1 MAKLVSKNSVEVYLG
16 LGSNVGERVQNIEA
30 ALKELDLVFLPQ
42 SMKLACVYENAALLP
57 EGAPTEWNLPF
68 LNTVVSGQTNYS
80 PEALLQKIKEIEV
93 KVGRSKK
100 YLKWSPR
107 ELDIDILFYGTKKIS
122 RKNIKIP
129 HPEIS
134 KRSFV
139 LDPLRDLAPSKKIAT
154 KKTLLELSRKHPS
167 RLPVL
172 MKILNVT
179 PDSFSGDGILKTKE
193 EVTKIFQAWPSSSFQ
208 ILDLGAESTRP
219 GASEV
224 TAEEEWKRL
233 EHVLASIEPFVKD
246 RFLRPKISVDTRRA
260 IVAERALRW
269 GVDIINDVSG
279 LADPQM
285 VGVLKKYKCDY
296 VLMHSLI
303 VPANPQLYIDKKLNP
318 TKEVLKFFKTKLAF
332 LKRNQISPD
341 RIILDPGIGFG
352 KTAEQSFELMKDL
365 DVFQKLGSRVLVGHS
380 RKSFLATLSK
390 AEAKDRDPQTLGVS
404 FYLLKKGVDILR
416 VHNTELHAK
425 AFASWNALSS

>member
-1 MAKLVSKNSVEVYLG
+1 MAKFSEVYLG

-30 ALKELDLVFLPQ
+30 ALREINALFLPQ

-57 EGAPTEWNLPF
+57 EGAPPEWNLPF
-68 LNTVVSGQTNYS
+68 LNTVVSGQTGYG
-80 PEALLQKIKEIEV
+80 PEALLQKIKEIEF
-93 KVGRSKK
+93 KVGRSPKH
-100 YLKWSPR
+100 LKWSPR
-107 ELDIDILFYGTKKIS
+107 ELDIDILVYGKIKVS
-122 RKNIKIP
+122 QKNIKIP

-139 LDPLRDLAPSKKIAT
+139 LDPLRDLAPSKRISS

-172 MKILNVT
+172 MKILNIT

-193 EVTKIFQAWPSSSFQ
+193 EVTKIFQMWPSSSFQ
-208 ILDLGAESTRP
+208 VLDLGAESTRP

-224 TAEEEWKRL
+224 SVEEEWRRL
-233 EHVLASIEPFVKD
+233 EQVLASIEPFVKD
-246 RFLRPKISVDTRRA
+246 RFLKPKISVDTRRA
-260 IVAERALRW
+260 AVAERALRW
-269 GVDIINDVSG
+269 GVEIVNDVSG

-285 VGVLKKYKCDY
+285 LAVLKKFKCDY
-296 VLMHSLI
+296 VLMHSLS
-303 VPANPQLYIDKKLNP
+303 VPANPQVHINKKLDP
-318 TKEVLKFFKTKLAF
+318 TKEVLKFFKTKLNF
-332 LKRNQISPD
+332 LKKNKISLD

-352 KTAEQSFELMKDL
+352 KTAEQSFELMMNL
-365 DVFQKLGSRVLVGHS
+365 AEFQKLGCRVLVGHS
-380 RKSFLATLSK
+380 RKSFLGTISK
-390 AEAKDRDPQTLGVS
+390 TEAKDRDPQTLGVS
-404 FYLLKKGVDILR
+404 FYLLQKGVDILR

>member
-1 MAKLVSKNSVEVYLG
+1 MPKFTEVYLG
-16 LGSNVGERVQNIEA
+16 LGSNVGERVRNIEA
-30 ALKELDLVFLPQ
+30 ALKKLNKLFFPQ
-42 SMKLACVYENAALLP
+42 SMRLACVYENAALLP
-57 EGAPTEWNLPF
+57 EGAPPEWNLPF
-68 LNTVVSGQTNYS
+68 LNTAVSGQTELS
-80 PEALLQKIKEIEV
+80 PKELLQKIKEIEV
-93 KVGRSKK
+93 KVGRSEKH
-100 YLKWSPR
+100 LKWSPR
-107 ELDIDILFYGTKKIS
+107 ELDIDILFYGNKKVS
-122 RKNIKIP
+122 QKNIKIP
-129 HPEIS
+129 HPEIL

-139 LDPLRDLAPSKKIAT
+139 LDPLRDLAASKKASS

-179 PDSFSGDGILKTKE
+179 PDSFSGDGILRTKQV
-193 EVTKIFQAWPSSSFQ
+193 VTELFQNWPSSSFQ

-224 TAEEEWKRL
+224 SEEEEWKRL
-233 EHVLASIEPFVKD
+233 EYVLSIIEPFVKN

-279 LADPQM
+279 MSDPQM
-285 VGVLKKYKCDY
+285 GDILKKYNCDY
-296 VLMHSLI
+296 VLMHSLS
-303 VPANPQLYIDKKLNP
+303 VPANPQIHLDKKLNP
-318 TKEVLKFFKTKLAF
+318 TKEVLKFFKAKLNF
-332 LKRNQISPD
+332 LKKNKISLD

-352 KTAEQSFELMKDL
+352 KTAEQSFELMKNL
-365 DVFQKLGSRVLVGHS
+365 EEFQKLGCRVLVGHS

-390 AEAKDRDPQTLGVS
+390 SEAKDRDPQTLGVS

>member
-1 MAKLVSKNSVEVYLG
+1 MPKFNEVYLG

-30 ALKELDLVFLPQ
+30 ALKELNKLFLPQ
-42 SMKLACVYENAALLP
+42 SMRLACVYENAALLP
-57 EGAPTEWNLPF
+57 EGAPPEWNLPF
-68 LNTVVSGQTNYS
+68 LNTVVSGQTEFG
-80 PEALLQKIKEIEV
+80 PEGLLQKIKEIEV
-93 KVGRSKK
+93 KVGRSEKH
-100 YLKWSPR
+100 LKWSPR
-107 ELDIDILFYGTKKIS
+107 ELDVDILFYGNKKVS
-122 RKNIKIP
+122 QKNIKIP
-129 HPEIS
+129 HPEIL

-139 LDPLRDLAPSKKIAT
+139 LDPLRDLAPSKKISS
-154 KKTLLELSRKHPS
+154 KKNLLELSRKHPS

-172 MKILNVT
+172 MKILNIT
-179 PDSFSGDGILKTKE
+179 PDSFSGDGILRTKQ
-193 EVTKIFQAWPSSSFQ
+193 EVTNLFQNWPSSSFQ

-224 TAEEEWKRL
+224 SEEEEWERL
-233 EHVLASIEPFVKD
+233 EQVLSSIEPFVKNH
-246 RFLRPKISVDTRRA
+246 FLRPKISVDTRRA

-279 LADPQM
+279 MSDPQM
-285 VGVLKKYKCDY
+285 GDVLKKYNCDY
-296 VLMHSLI
+296 VLMHSLS
-303 VPANPQLYIDKKLNP
+303 VPANPQIHLDKKLNP
-318 TKEVLKFFKTKLAF
+318 TKEVIKFFKAKLNF
-332 LKRNQISPD
+332 LKKNKILLD

-352 KTAEQSFELMKDL
+352 KTTEQSFELMKNL
-365 DVFQKLGSRVLVGHS
+365 EEFQKLGCRVLVGHS

-390 AEAKDRDPQTLGVS
+390 SEAKDRDPQTLGVS